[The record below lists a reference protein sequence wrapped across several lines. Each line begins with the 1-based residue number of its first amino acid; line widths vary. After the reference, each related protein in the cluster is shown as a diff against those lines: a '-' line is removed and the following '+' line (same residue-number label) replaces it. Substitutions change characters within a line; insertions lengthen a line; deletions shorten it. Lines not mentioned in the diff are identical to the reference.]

1 MLFSSL
7 IHCQNCNHTY
17 KGRKERNQI
26 NYRCNNR
33 LKNGTLAC
41 INKSYINEEELASVI
56 LKQCNI
62 YDTLFIKD
70 NKFMRELIS
79 EINILDDGSH
89 IIYYNDPNFKPTIIS
104 DTKLSWGTTN

>member
-33 LKNGTLAC
+33 LKNGTQAC
-41 INKSYINEEELASVI
+41 INKSFINEEELASVV

-62 YDTLFIKD
+62 SNTQFIKD

-79 EINILDDGSH
+79 EVIINSDGSYT
-89 IIYYNDPNFKPTIIS
+89 INYKDPNFKPTFIS